1 MLVRARLGGLVS
13 GVGGMG
19 RTVLLSATMALAL
32 LLACG
37 GVAQAII
44 NGERDAND
52 HPYVGLVY
60 TGQQAC
66 TGTLIS
72 PRVVLT
78 LGYCTQ
84 NWQNFRRTK
93 VHVTFLQ
100 RARFDV
106 QFQPEYSYAG
116 VPHTH
121 PQHGR
126 PNDVGVVVLDEPVRT
141 GDGYAKLPEAGLVE
155 DLPHRADLDVVGYDI
170 KNLTYCYGGSC
181 GPRLER
187 PGGGPA
193 IRYNSTYE
201 YVRKRDFDN
210 PDYRSDLSYIKTS
223 QASADQGREGI
234 CFFSYGIPYFLA
246 SDHRTIVAL
255 DSYFGAM
262 DCTGTAT
269 AERIDRP
276 AVLDWVRTFL

>member
-1 MLVRARLGGLVS
+1 
-13 GVGGMG
+13 MG

-37 GVAQAII
+37 GVAHAII
-44 NGERDAND
+44 NGEPERNAND
-52 HPYVGLVY
+52 HPYVGLAY

-72 PRVVLT
+72 PRVFLT

-84 NWQNFRRTK
+84 NWQDIRRPK

-100 RARFDV
+100 SARFDAQ

-126 PNDVGVVVLDEPVRT
+126 PLDVGVVVLDEPVRT
-141 GDGYAKLPEAGLVE
+141 GDGYAKLPEAGIVE

-181 GPRLER
+181 GPYLDR
-187 PGGGPA
+187 PRGHA
-193 IRYNSTYE
+193 IRYNATQE
-201 YVRKRDFDN
+201 YLGKRDFDN
-210 PDYRSDLSYIKTS
+210 PEYRSDLSYIKTS
-223 QASADQGREGI
+223 QASAEKGREGT
-234 CFFSYGIPYFLA
+234 CFNSHGIPYFLG
-246 SDHRTIVAL
+246 SDNRTIVAI

-262 DCTGTAT
+262 DCTGTTT